1 MIKIEKMSYSFPEK
15 DLYKDVS
22 FTIEEGSHC
31 VLIGSNG
38 TGKTTLVDMIIDPE
52 KYLYDGKIIK
62 ENVGRIGYVSQYVK
76 GEKDRNTS
84 VYDFLS
90 RDFILLQEKIGAV
103 CAKMGET
110 EDLEEVFEEYQ
121 NLLDESQAVDAD
133 NYDSNIKKQLH
144 LAGLGHLESLTIDMI
159 SGGEYKLI
167 QVIQQMMQKPGLLI
181 MDEPDIF
188 LDFDNLNGLCRL
200 INSYAGTLLV
210 ITHNRYL
217 LNHCFD
223 KILHLENADIQEFEG
238 NFTEYNF
245 ALLKKKVEMKEQAAK
260 EDEEIER
267 NRKIVERMREAA
279 TNVDSATRGNA
290 LNARVSLLNRLEARR
305 IKDPFLDI
313 HKPEISLP
321 ALGEQDKE
329 KVLLSVSDYQVSFDE
344 LLLEKVSFELHA
356 GEKVAIVGPNG
367 TGKTTL
373 LREIADQNGSDSRKN
388 TAISIAEEAE
398 LGFLSQIYGEMLNE
412 DCTIM
417 EEFLEHGFEKEQEVS
432 GYLKGYGFDA
442 DTLNR
447 KIQVLSGGEKNLLQI
462 AKIAR
467 TKADLLL
474 LDEPTSHLDTYAQI
488 ALEEALE
495 GYKGAVLMVSHDFY
509 NIVNCADSILYVEDH
524 SIRKMRIRTFRKK
537 IYENH
542 FDKNYLELEQ
552 KRKELEMRVTMALRS
567 SDIVLAKELCEQLEA
582 VIAAG

>member
-1 MIKIEKMSYSFPEK
+1 MIKVENMSYSFPEK

-22 FTIEEGSHC
+22 FTIEDGSHC
-31 VLIGSNG
+31 VLMGSNG
-38 TGKTTLVDMIIDPE
+38 TGKTTLVDMIIDSE
-52 KYLYDGKIIK
+52 QYLYDGKITK
-62 ENVGRIGYVSQYVK
+62 EQVGRIGYVSQYVK
-76 GEKDRNTS
+76 GEKDLDTT

-90 RDFILLQEKIGAV
+90 RDFVALQEKIGEV
-103 CAKMGET
+103 CAKMGEA
-110 EDLEEVFEEYQ
+110 EDLEAVFEEYQ
-121 NLLDESQAVDAD
+121 NLLDESQAVDGD

-144 LAGLGHLESLTIDMI
+144 LAGLSHLESLTIDMI

-223 KILHLENADIQEFEG
+223 KVLHLENTDIQEFEG
-238 NFTEYNF
+238 NFIEYNF

-279 TNVDSATRGNA
+279 TNVDSATRGNT
-290 LNARVSLLNRLEARR
+290 LNARVSLLNRLEVRR
-305 IKDPFLDI
+305 IKDPFVDI
-313 HKPEISLP
+313 HKPEITLP
-321 ALGEQDKE
+321 VLDEQDSE
-329 KVLLSVSDYQVSFDE
+329 KILLSVSDYQVSFDD
-344 LLLEKVSFELHA
+344 LLLEHVSFELHA

-373 LREIADQNGSDSRKN
+373 LREIARQKLSDDQKNPAITISD
-388 TAISIAEEAE
+388 EAE
-398 LGFLSQIYGEMLNE
+398 LGFLSQIYGEMLDE
-412 DCTIM
+412 SHTIM
-417 EEFLEHGFEKEQEVS
+417 DEFLNLGFEKEQEVS
-432 GYLKGYGFDA
+432 DYLKGYGFEA
-442 DTLNR
+442 DTLDR

-474 LDEPTSHLDTYAQI
+474 LDEPTSHLDTYSQI
-488 ALEEALE
+488 ALEEALSA
-495 GYKGAVLMVSHDFY
+495 YKGAVLMVSHDFY
-509 NIVNCADSILYVEDH
+509 NIVNCADSILYVEDR

-537 IYENH
+537 IYDNH

-552 KRKELEMRVTMALRS
+552 KRKELEMRISSALQS
-567 SDIVLAKELCEQLEA
+567 SNIVLAKELCDQLEA
-582 VIAAG
+582 VIAAS

>member
-329 KVLLSVSDYQVSFDE
+329 KVLLSVSNYQVSFDE

-373 LREIADQNGSDSRKN
+373 LREIADQKGSDSRKN

>member
-1 MIKIEKMSYSFPEK
+1 MIKVENMSYSFPEK

-22 FTIEEGSHC
+22 FTIEDGQHC
-31 VLIGSNG
+31 VLLGSNG

-52 KYLYDGKIIK
+52 KYLYDGKITE
-62 ENVGRIGYVSQYVK
+62 ENIGRIGYVSQYVK
-76 GEKDRNTS
+76 GEKDLDTT

-90 RDFILLQEKIGAV
+90 AKFVQMQDKIAEV
-103 CAKMGET
+103 CAKMGEA
-110 EDLEEVFEEYQ
+110 EDLDAVFEEYQ
-121 NLLDESQAVDAD
+121 NLLDESQSMDGD

-144 LAGLGHLESLTIDMI
+144 LAGLDHLENLTIPMI

-167 QVIQQMMQKPGLLI
+167 QVVQQMLQKPGLLI

-200 INSYAGTLLV
+200 INSYEGTLLV
-210 ITHNRYL
+210 ITHNRYI

-223 KILHLENADIQEFEG
+223 KVLHLENADIQEFEG

-267 NRKIVERMREAA
+267 NRKIVDRMREAA

-290 LNARVSLLNRLEARR
+290 LNARVSLLKRLEARR
-305 IKDPFLDI
+305 IKDPFIDI
-313 HKPEISLP
+313 HKPEIELP
-321 ALGEQDKE
+321 VLEEQDKE
-329 KVLLSVSDYQVSFDE
+329 QVVLKVEDYQVAFDE
-344 LLLEKVSFELHA
+344 MLLENVSFELHA
-356 GEKVAIVGPNG
+356 GEKIAIVGPNG

-373 LREIADQNGSDSRKN
+373 LREIASQKN
-388 TAISIAEEAE
+388 PAIQIPEEVE
-398 LGFLSQIYGEMLNE
+398 VGFLSQIYGEMLNQSN
-412 DCTIM
+412 TILDEFM
-417 EEFLEHGFEKEQEVS
+417 ELGFEKNAEAAE
-432 GYLKGYGFDA
+432 YLKGYGFSE
-442 DTLNR
+442 DTLDR
-447 KIQVLSGGEKNLLQI
+447 KIEVLSGGEKNLLQI

-467 TKADLLL
+467 GQANLLL
-474 LDEPTSHLDTYAQI
+474 LDEPTSHLDTYSQI
-488 ALEEALE
+488 ALEEALAE
-495 GYKGAVLMVSHDFY
+495 YKGAVLMVSHDFY
-509 NIVNCADSILYVEDH
+509 NIVNCADAILYVEDK

-552 KRKELEMRVTMALRS
+552 KKKEVEKRISFALQAGKFEEAKKYCDDLEQIINQM
-567 SDIVLAKELCEQLEA
+567 
-582 VIAAG
+582 